1 MTEITDLSVTDSS
14 NTEVTGESLDGSI
27 ANMGRMDNTL
37 QAVMGLLARSI
48 RTNVLRFL
56 DNTDD
61 TKKVKLD
68 LSGIPTA
75 TERTWTAP
83 YYSGTLGLVSD
94 IRGYRFGLDL
104 TTNVTDPTNDV
115 DMAAGSAV
123 DSTGTVSILL
133 ATGLTKR
140 VDATWVAGTNQGGR
154 FYTTL
159 SNGTIYLYLIWN
171 PTTGVADWGFSDN
184 ATTPTGGASY
194 PSGFT
199 QFALIGYLA
208 RASGVNGVP
217 LWLDNRPQTGSWT
230 PVAQGNAVAGTGTYS
245 TQSGTFTKIGRV
257 ILFRISLVWSTH
269 TGSGTIV
276 VPLPFTS
283 TLSVTGSASL
293 LWDTLIYTSTPMARI
308 EYSVPRITLLQAASN
323 ATFASIDMKNN
334 VGIYISGHYEL

>member
-1 MTEITDLSVTDSS
+1 
-14 NTEVTGESLDGSI
+14 
-27 ANMGRMDNTL
+27 
-37 QAVMGLLARSI
+37 
-48 RTNVLRFL
+48 
-56 DNTDD
+56 
-61 TKKVKLD
+61 
-68 LSGIPTA
+68 
-75 TERTWTAP
+75 
-83 YYSGTLGLVSD
+83 
-94 IRGYRFGLDL
+94 
-104 TTNVTDPTNDV
+104 
-115 DMAAGSAV
+115 
-123 DSTGTVSILL
+123 L